1 MADGVRGGIGR
12 PARGHEGDG
21 DRDQRSLQ
29 VALRGFSLNRSLSG
43 QQRLTALWRGLN
55 NNYDDRTYFLV
66 LKPNAETGLDFDVES
81 ISRWS
86 RPGDMQPRPFWANRP
101 KEQWQRR
108 MVPLELCAPN
118 IDAQQ
123 KFRDWLR
130 EAIEPQAE
138 RDELSDQIA
147 IVRQIFASFN
157 LPFLSL
163 PVTTKKGV
171 ALEVFIKMNTAGV
184 ALSIFDIIVA
194 QVEAGLGQS
203 LHDLLTSLRA
213 ACPLMSEYYP
223 LEDLVLYASALLQ
236 GRAPTNATYM
246 AKDFGSRLIG
256 TWNALLQGVKRTVIF
271 LEEERIFDAARLP
284 SDVVIPVLVAL
295 WSSTPQGL
303 DAEGRA
309 RMVLRKYLWR
319 AFFTNRYESST
330 NSRALSDLN
339 DLKPLVE
346 GTGLSNPTI
355 FDGNQHPLP
364 QLHVDGQ
371 APG

>member
-1 MADGVRGGIGR
+1 
-12 PARGHEGDG
+12 
-21 DRDQRSLQ
+21 
-29 VALRGFSLNRSLSG
+29 
-43 QQRLTALWRGLN
+43 
-55 NNYDDRTYFLV
+55 
-66 LKPNAETGLDFDVES
+66 
-81 ISRWS
+81 
-86 RPGDMQPRPFWANRP
+86 
-101 KEQWQRR
+101 